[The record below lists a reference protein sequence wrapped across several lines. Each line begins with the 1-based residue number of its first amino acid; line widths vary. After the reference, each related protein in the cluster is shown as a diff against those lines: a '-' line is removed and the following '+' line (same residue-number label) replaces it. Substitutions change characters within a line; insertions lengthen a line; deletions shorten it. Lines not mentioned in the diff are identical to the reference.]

1 MHLTR
6 LRKAVL
12 VLSLVAAAAVTLV
25 SVAGASQPQSAVTP
39 AMSETNIIDPLG
51 ARGEASPADRSESE
65 LHGKSKKHNGVA
77 TPAVSP
83 TAFNPTSNALAGQSF
98 EGVSMW
104 DQRTL
109 NGFYLEPPDQGMCA
123 STDASVGTGGR
134 VLEAVN
140 DVVAVYNTS
149 GTTLKE
155 QTLNRFFGYP
165 DLLAG
170 GPELTDPSCYYD
182 SETGAWIVVV
192 LTLELGNQGNFTGE
206 NHVDIAVSNPA
217 NHDPST
223 TTWKTYSIDTTDNG
237 INGSPNHHCAPD
249 PNPKP
254 DESMPDACL
263 GDYPHIGADHYGFY
277 ITTNEYPFFTD
288 GFNSAQIY
296 ALPKHKLAANE
307 SSVPWVQFAN
317 TKLANEKRGPVGFTI
332 WPAVVPGTAYDE
344 DNNGTEFFLSSD
356 AAEES
361 GNVTGSSDTI
371 GLWAITNS
379 RSLDT
384 AHPALVL
391 SSRALSSEAYGVPPH
406 ADQPGTGTQDAT
418 QNWPLGQ
425 CLNDTPTAV
434 LPGPPLT
441 PSCFQ
446 LFLMSAAPN
455 APTEDPY
462 KPEVIGELDSNDS
475 RMQQVYYANGKV
487 WGALDT
493 RMSVGSTE
501 QAGIAWFVV
510 KPSMISPGKEGKVGP
525 QSAVVNQGYLGVTG
539 ANVTYPALAVTSAG
553 DGAMAFTLVGSSNYA
568 SAADILFS
576 NSGPVGT
583 IHLTAPGVGLQDG
596 FSEYKYYS
604 PFAPGPNGEP
614 PPPRPRWGD
623 YGAADEDNGSIW
635 IASEEI
641 HNNCD
646 LTTWELTIGHCGTQA
661 DRSSLPAGTLTFA
674 GVAPSPMQPEA
685 RRLLGNWNTHIAH
698 ISP

>member
-1 MHLTR
+1 VNR
-6 LRKAVL
+6 LWQGLL
-12 VLSLVAAAAVTLV
+12 VLSVTVAAAVTLV
-25 SVAGASQPQSAVTP
+25 SVAGATTRGSATTSAVP
-39 AMSETNIIDPLG
+39 ENNILDPLSM
-51 ARGEASPADRSESE
+51 RGDEGADRSESAK
-65 LHGKSKKHNGVA
+65 HGKSKKFNGVA
-77 TPAVSP
+77 APVVNP
-83 TAFNPTSNALAGQSF
+83 TAYTVTSNAVPGQSF
-98 EGVSMW
+98 EGLSMW

-109 NGFYLEPPDQGMCA
+109 NGFYLEPPDQGMCV
-123 STDASVGTGGR
+123 STNPLVGAGGR

-170 GPELTDPSCYYD
+170 GPELTDPSCHYD
-182 SETGAWIVVV
+182 PETGAWFVVV
-192 LTLELGNQGNFTGE
+192 LTLELGDQGSFTGE

-237 INGSPNHHCAPD
+237 NKGSPNHHCAPD
-249 PNPKP
+249 PAPP
-254 DESMPDACL
+254 ADETMPNACI

-277 ITTNEYPFFTD
+277 VTTNEYPFFTD

-296 ALPKHKLAANE
+296 ALSKHKLAANAP
-307 SSVPWVQFAN
+307 SVSWVQFSD
-317 TKLANEKRGPVGFTI
+317 TKLDKEKRGPVGFTI
-332 WPAVVPGTAYDE
+332 WPSVVPDSAFDE
-344 DNNGTEFFLSSD
+344 DNNGTEFLLSSD

-361 GNVTGSSDTI
+361 GNTTGSSDTI
-371 GLWAITNS
+371 GLWAITNTQ
-379 RSLDT
+379 SLDT
-384 AHPALVL
+384 DHPDLNL
-391 SSRALSSEAYGVPPH
+391 SSRALSSEAYAVPPLS
-406 ADQPGTGTQDAT
+406 DQPSSGTQDPT

-425 CLNDTPTAV
+425 CLNIDA
-434 LPGPPLT
+434 
-441 PSCFQ
+441 CFQ
-446 LFLMSAAPN
+446 ALLESPGG
-455 APTEDPY
+455 PTSDPY
-462 KPEVIGELDSNDS
+462 KPEVIGQLDSNDS

-493 RMSVGSTE
+493 RMTVAGSE

-510 KPSMISPGKEGKVGP
+510 KPSMIGGGAGGKVGP
-525 QSAVVNQGYLGVTG
+525 QSAVVNQGYVGVAG
-539 ANVTYPALAVTSAG
+539 ANVDYPALAVNSAG
-553 DGAMAFTLVGSSNYA
+553 NGAMAFTLVGRSNYP

-583 IHLTAPGVGLQDG
+583 IHLTAPGLGLQDG

-604 PFAPGPNGEP
+604 PFAPGPNGEA

-641 HNNCD
+641 HNNCS
-646 LTTWELTIGHCGTQA
+646 LGVWAATAGHCGPQA
-661 DRSSLPAGTLTFA
+661 DRSPLPAGTVTFA
-674 GVAPSPMQPEA
+674 GTPPVPMQPEA

-698 ISP
+698 IAP

>member
-1 MHLTR
+1 MR
-6 LRKAVL
+6 LNRLWKAVL
-12 VLSLVAAAAVTLV
+12 VVSLLAAAALTVAG
-25 SVAGASQPQSAVTP
+25 VAGASGLQSAAVSASP
-39 AMSETNIIDPLG
+39 ESNIIDPLSR
-51 ARGEASPADRSESE
+51 RGEEAPADRSNSQR
-65 LHGKSKKHNGVA
+65 HGKSKKHNGVA
-77 TPAVSP
+77 TPVVIP
-83 TAFNPTSNALAGQSF
+83 TAFTSSSNAVAGQSF

-109 NGFYLEPPDQGMCA
+109 NGFYLEPPDQGMCV
-123 STDASVGTGGR
+123 STDARVGSGGR
-134 VLEAVN
+134 VLEVVN
-140 DVVAVYNTS
+140 DVVAVYNTA
-149 GTTLKE
+149 GTPLKE

-182 SETGAWIVVV
+182 SQTGAWFVVV

-206 NHVDIAVSNPA
+206 NHVDIAVSNPSD
-217 NHDPST
+217 HDPST

-237 INGSPNHHCAPD
+237 NNGSPNHHCAPD
-249 PNPKP
+249 PSPKP
-254 DESMPDACL
+254 DESMPDACI

-277 ITTNEYPFFTD
+277 VTTNEYPFFTN

-296 ALPKHKLAANE
+296 ALSKRKLAANDA
-307 SSVPWVQFAN
+307 SVPWVQFSN
-317 TKLANEKRGPVGFTI
+317 TRLEKEARGPVGFTI

-371 GLWAITNS
+371 GLWAITNAA
-379 RSLDT
+379 SLDR
-384 AHPALVL
+384 ARPDLHL
-391 SSRALSSEAYGVPPH
+391 SSRALSSEAYGVPPLS
-406 ADQPGTGTQDAT
+406 DQPGSGTQDAS

-441 PSCFQ
+441 PTCFQ
-446 LFLMSAAPN
+446 FFLMSTAPG
-455 APTEDPY
+455 APSEDPY
-462 KPEVIGELDSNDS
+462 KPEVIGQLDSNDS

-493 RMSVGSTE
+493 RMSVGGSE

-510 KPSMISPGKEGKVGP
+510 KPSMIAPGNGGKVGP
-525 QSAVVNQGYLGVTG
+525 QSAVVNQGYIGVTN
-539 ANVTYPALAVTSAG
+539 ANVNYPALALTSAG
-553 DGAMAFTLVGSSNYA
+553 DGAMAFTLVGPGNYP
-568 SAADILFS
+568 SAADILFA

-583 IHLTAPGVGLQDG
+583 IHLTAPGLGLQDG

-604 PFAPGPNGEP
+604 PFAPGPNGEA

-623 YGAADEDNGSIW
+623 YGAADEDDGSIW

-641 HNNCD
+641 DNNCD
-646 LTTWELTIGHCGTQA
+646 LTTWELTTGHCGPQA
-661 DRSSLPAGTLTFA
+661 DRSPLPAGTVTFDGTPA
-674 GVAPSPMQPEA
+674 PMQPEA

-698 ISP
+698 IAP